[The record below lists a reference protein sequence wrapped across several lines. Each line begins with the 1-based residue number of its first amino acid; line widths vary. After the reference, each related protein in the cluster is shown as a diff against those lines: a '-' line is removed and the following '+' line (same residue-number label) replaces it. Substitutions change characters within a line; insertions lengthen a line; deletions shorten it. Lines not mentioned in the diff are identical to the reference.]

1 VSDQPRVV
9 VCRGCCCGTPR
20 KHPDTDH
27 GAQLRTLRTR
37 LGADAVRTS
46 DCLGPC
52 GEANVTVVL
61 PSRAGRLNG
70 GRPTWLG
77 FVLSDAAIADVTAW
91 IDSGGPGLAPIP
103 ATLDLHRITPLPHR
117 AAPPPGMKHMI

>member
-1 VSDQPRVV
+1 MSPAPARVV

-27 GAQLRTLRTR
+27 DAQLRALRSR
-37 LGADAVRTS
+37 LGAGAVRTA

-52 GEANVTVVL
+52 GDSNVMVVL
-61 PSRAGRLNG
+61 PSAPGRRRG

-77 FVLSDAAIADVTAW
+77 FVLSDAALNDVTGWVSA
-91 IDSGGPGLAPIP
+91 GGPGLTPIP
-103 ATLDLHRITPLPHR
+103 DTLDLHRIP
-117 AAPPPGMKHMI
+117 APPT